1 MNKNYPQRDDGKFN
15 EGLILDQT
23 RPFPQITFRVKTYN
37 YLELHMGAEPGI
49 SRDAAFNQILQQTV
63 WVEFW
68 PYPLKNGD
76 TFTLYGEEALT
87 VHKNISNW
95 SQLEIA
101 YYGKP
106 TEVTPVPTPNPT
118 PGPTVYDIAYNA
130 AKSTGLNDLYNF
142 SITFTA
148 ANTDSNFT
156 KIVLYSPYGNLN
168 SNITWSLSYFPNAA
182 RNEIKE
188 ITEAVFGPKVTSLQ
202 VAPNVFQYT
211 FDFNILSQN
220 LNFSYYD
227 GTPISNEYTLSTK
240 DGFLP
245 RQWYVSDQNSYT
257 TNTGLGFDKTS
268 PNQLKDKSGNY
279 VIFNL
284 KTAAVVVTPMPTS
297 SPNPTSTPTPTPTES
312 PTPTSSASPTD
323 TPTPTSSASPTPTP
337 TTTNSPTPTPS
348 ISPTVTA
355 SPTPTATPLPTPYGR
370 TYISGYN
377 SFGQMASNDVT
388 AYQVL
393 TSYLNKNIWDVNTVN
408 HVSFGRENTYIIRS
422 DGTLWATGNGAQGR
436 LGNNQV
442 NSQSSPIQ
450 IVGTNWA
457 CVAGGWYY
465 CTATKADGTMW
476 SWGQSNNGYLGN
488 GAVSPWPAVS
498 SPVQVGS
505 GNTWPTQRGKMCSGQ
520 HTLAVKTD
528 GTLWG
533 WGRGTLGQ
541 LGNNSTNNSNSP
553 VQIGSDNTW
562 EYATVSRRDDT
573 TGQQFSAAVKTNGT
587 LWMWGHNTD
596 GVLGQ
601 NLSMASLQG
610 TSSPV
615 QVGSNNNWKWVK
627 AGNGNVWA
635 VKTDNTL
642 WGWGNNFW
650 GQLGQNNNIHR
661 SSPVQITGSTFNFTD
676 IDQFSMSWRHG
687 LVTDVNEDLYFT
699 GENFWGEGALG
710 YTGNKNVLT
719 QVSSNKYFK
728 KVYADHASTFVL
740 AVPYV
745 PEPLAGQL
753 WAWGANYPYGNFG
766 NNSMVDSYSPV
777 QVSTSTFY
785 QIPQSANNTFHYIK
799 ADGTLWGWGSNSGG
813 GGRGGQIGDNS
824 MIDRS
829 MPVQI
834 GSATDWRSVFT
845 KEGFANIDTSVYAL
859 NSTGQLWAWGNSSSI
874 AGASFYSP
882 LGDGQY
888 ISRSSPVQLA
898 AGTSFSYL
906 GRGNQKAIMMVSD
919 GGQLYGIG
927 QSTNR
932 NLLIANDNVLTVPTL
947 VQSTAHW
954 SKVEVGADHGIGLSN
969 TNTLFAWG
977 NNAYGQLGTN
987 NTTDYNIATNVGL
1000 INTWDIISVGDSF
1013 SFAIKQDGSLW
1024 SWGKNHVGQLGHD
1037 NTINYSSPTQIGT
1050 ENTWTNVIVC
1060 PCPDRSTRGY
1070 SRVIGLKNDGSLWTW
1085 GNNTFGTLGDGTT
1098 IHRSSPIQT
1107 VLNDNLWIAIGINEN
1122 TTFGLRLPPFPT
1134 PQPTPSDTPI
1144 PTNTPT
1150 PTPT

>member
-1 MNKNYPQRDDGKFN
+1 MMNKNYPLRDDGSFN
-15 EGLILDQT
+15 YGLIYDQS

-37 YLELHMGAEPGI
+37 ESELFACPQPVSDRNEQL
-49 SRDAAFNQILQQTV
+49 RLLQEQTV

-76 TFTLYGEEALT
+76 LITLYGEKAIHVYE
-87 VHKNISNW
+87 NIYRW

-101 YYGKP
+101 YYG
-106 TEVTPVPTPNPT
+106 TPFQPTPTPT
-118 PGPTVYDIAYNA
+118 PPPTIQPHQKDIAYNEGEFLNLN
-130 AKSTGLNDLYNF
+130 GLNNF
-142 SITFTA
+142 SITFNA
-148 ANTDSNFT
+148 SIRNSNFN
-156 KIVLYSPYGNLN
+156 KISFYSNNGFIFP
-168 SNITWSLSYFPNAA
+168 SITWSLSYFTNSLKN
-182 RNEIKE
+182 RLNEIVE
-188 ITEAVFGPKVTSLQ
+188 TVYG
-202 VAPNVFQYT
+202 PNVVCVQIAENLFEYT
-211 FDFNILSQN
+211 FTFNQLAES
-220 LNFSYYD
+220 LNKSYYN
-227 GTPISNEYTLSTK
+227 GSAVSNEYTLSTTS
-240 DGFLP
+240 GFNP
-245 RQWYVSDQNSYT
+245 NQWFASLENNYT
-257 TNTGLGFDKTS
+257 TNQTAGFNKAS
-268 PNQLKDKSGNY
+268 PEQLPDQNGNY
-279 VIFNL
+279 VIFSL
-284 KTAAVVVTPMPTS
+284 KTDTLLTI
-297 SPNPTSTPTPTPTES
+297 PTPTPTNTQ
-312 PTPTSSASPTD
+312 PTA
-323 TPTPTSSASPTPTP
+323 TPTP
-337 TTTNSPTPTPS
+337 TTTSSPTPTPS

-355 SPTPTATPLPTPYGR
+355 SPTPTATPLPTPYGK

-377 SFGQMASNDVT
+377 NFGQMASNNVT

-450 IVGTNWA
+450 IAGTNWA

-465 CTATKADGTMW
+465 CTATKTDGTMW

-488 GAVSPWPAVS
+488 GAVSPWPSVS

-541 LGNNSTNNSNSP
+541 LGNDSTNNSNSP

-562 EYATVSRRDDT
+562 GYATVSRRDDT
-573 TGQQFSAAVKTNGT
+573 TGQQFSAAVKTDGT

-601 NLSMASLQG
+601 NLSIASLQG

-642 WGWGNNFW
+642 WGWGNNFY

-676 IDQFSMSWRHG
+676 IDQFSISWRHG

-699 GENFWGEGALG
+699 GENVWGEGALG

-753 WAWGANYPYGNFG
+753 WAWGVNYPYGNFG

-824 MIDRS
+824 IIDRS

-859 NSTGQLWAWGNSSSI
+859 NSTGQLWAWGNSVSI
-874 AGASFYSP
+874 SATNFYSP

-1060 PCPDRSTRGY
+1060 PCPDRFTRGY

-1085 GNNTFGTLGDGTT
+1085 GDNTFGTLGDGTT

-1107 VLNDNLWIAIGINEN
+1107 VLNDNLWISIGINEN

-1144 PTNTPT
+1144 PTTTPT